1 MKNHDSLN
9 SFPHVYKAWT
19 GDLPETVLETP
30 CHVIPEEVWAQGRD
44 QQIHGLNNL
53 RGISVFFYCTVKEEE
68 YL

>member
-19 GDLPETVLETP
+19 GGLPETVLETP

-44 QQIHGLNNL
+44 QQIHCLNNL